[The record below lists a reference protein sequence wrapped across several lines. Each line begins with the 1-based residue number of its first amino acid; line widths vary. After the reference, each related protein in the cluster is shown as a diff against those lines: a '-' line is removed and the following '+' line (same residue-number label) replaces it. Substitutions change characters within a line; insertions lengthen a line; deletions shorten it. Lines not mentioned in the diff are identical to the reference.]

1 MKRTLAGALL
11 LVYSAFG
18 ISARAESQASLVVL
32 IAEQPGDAVSE
43 RLERDLRSQG
53 FSVLVL
59 AATPENSSGA
69 AALEHAARG
78 LGGLAA
84 VRVLA
89 EARGS
94 ELWVLGP
101 GSGRAVTR
109 SLARPAAA
117 EADANEVALGTLEL
131 LRASL
136 VELNQ
141 PPPRTAATSTA
152 TTAATAD
159 RAQLPRGAIPG
170 AAAFSLSGGVAA
182 DLGLRSVGPSLS
194 TLWAAWARLGGC
206 FGARGFVSLPIV
218 DASSDVPEG
227 KVEVEQALLGAGVL
241 CSLSRASARFSP
253 RVSLGLAGARVETR
267 GQARDPRSSHSEAV
281 WLGGGY
287 GLLGL
292 GLRLSSDVRLNL
304 DALGVLLPTP
314 AVIVVSRREI
324 GTWGAPG
331 GLLTLGLEV
340 QTGG

>member
-11 LVYSAFG
+11 LLCSAFG
-18 ISARAESQASLVVL
+18 VAARAESQASLVVL

-59 AATPENSSGA
+59 AATPENSSGP

-89 EARGS
+89 DARGS

-101 GSGRAVTR
+101 GSSRAVTR

-136 VELNQ
+136 VELRQ
-141 PPPRTAATSTA
+141 PSPSASATAPAATP
-152 TTAATAD
+152 AAA
-159 RAQLPRGAIPG
+159 ASPRVTIP
-170 AAAFSLSGGVAA
+170 APAAFSLSGGIAA

-194 TLWAAWARLGGC
+194 TVWAVWARLGGC

-253 RVSLGLAGARVETR
+253 RVSLGVAGARVETR
-267 GQARDPRSSHSEAV
+267 GQARDPRSSHTEAV

-292 GLRLSSDVRLNL
+292 GLRLTSDVRLNL